1 MNMKIT
7 GPYVFLFTLLLL
19 FAGWIIQVIQS
30 ALTGRDDNGSLD
42 RAPEKSIARLCPLT
56 TAEFRREVRS
66 P

>member
-30 ALTGRDDNGSLD
+30 ALTGRDDSGSLN
-42 RAPEKSIARLCPLT
+42 RVPEKFIVRL
-56 TAEFRREVRS
+56 
-66 P
+66 